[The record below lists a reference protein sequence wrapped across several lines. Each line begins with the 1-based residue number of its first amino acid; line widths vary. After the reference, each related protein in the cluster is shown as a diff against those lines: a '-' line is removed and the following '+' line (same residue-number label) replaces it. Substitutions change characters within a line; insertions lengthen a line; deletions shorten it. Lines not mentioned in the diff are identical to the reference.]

1 MQNLLIFFG
10 MAVVTFFTR
19 FAMIAALG
27 RELPPLV
34 RRWLRYVPAA
44 VLAALVAPAGLAP
57 NGRVQLDSNVWA
69 MAIGLLVAWRTRN
82 VLWTIVSGMAVFWLL
97 RALGLG

>member
-1 MQNLLIFFG
+1 MMNLAIFAG
-10 MAVVTFFTR
+10 MAAVTFFTR

-57 NGRVQLDSNVWA
+57 SGQIQLGSNVWA
-69 MAIGLLVAWRTRN
+69 MAVGLLVAWRTRN
-82 VLWTIVSGMAVFWLL
+82 VLWTIAGGLVTFWIM
-97 RALGLG
+97 RALGW

>member
-19 FAMIAALG
+19 FAMIVALG

-34 RRWLRYVPAA
+34 QRWLRYVPAA
-44 VLAALVAPAGLAP
+44 VLAALVAPAALAVD
-57 NGRVQLDSNVWA
+57 GRLQLGTNVWA
-69 MAIGLLVAWRTRN
+69 MLAGLLVAWRTRN
-82 VLWTIVSGMAVFWLL
+82 MLLTILVGMAALILL
-97 RALGLG
+97 QAIQ